1 MKRVFSKLLPLAAI
15 LLLPAFAQ
23 AQETASAMRGRV
35 VDQDGAAV
43 AGVSVVVTD
52 TRTGVSN
59 SFRTNDTGTFIAARL
74 NVGGPYEVSVEGG
87 EPVVVNSLALGE
99 TYNLTILVEQTI
111 EEIITTGQRQQLV
124 ETAVGPSAT
133 FDFGD
138 LNQAVAFNRD
148 IRDVYAA
155 DPRLNIDGFQTN
167 CAGKHPRFNS
177 TTLDGVSYNDR
188 FGLNNNGYSTA
199 TGMPFP
205 FDAIEQVSVELAPY
219 DVAYGG
225 FSACNIN
232 AVTRS
237 GTNEFQANVFYEYTT
252 QDMINDE
259 LDGQDFSSA
268 EDYRREKLGVTFG
281 GPIIQDRLFFFAAY
295 EETESPQFQ
304 AAGFAGSGNGEERD
318 WLSEEDF
325 NTINDFASQTLGYD
339 TGGMPGNNPQESE
352 NYMVRLD
359 WNITDQHGL
368 ALIHNYYDGF
378 RTNCSDSDPNEFEFA
393 NHCYVKGA
401 ESKTTTAIVSS
412 QWTDAFYT
420 ELFWSSNRMNDSQ
433 VTVGDKDIGDHQ
445 INIDGFNN
453 TVYLGADDSRQA
465 NRLFTDSEYLKLSA
479 KFLAGDHEISFG
491 YELEQTQVFNIF
503 VQHSRGGEWDYYDDS
518 VGNPAACDALTAQG
532 RYDDWVYGVVNDLDD
547 PADDPNWLGCG
558 TSGIDKF
565 LLGRPSRVYYGSG
578 GGTNNPIDAAADFTN
593 NFNALFLQDEI
604 YFPNSD
610 FTLTAG
616 IRFEWI
622 TSDDAP
628 NYNSAMSEAIGIRN
642 DSGLDGVNVLMPR
655 VGFDWGVN
663 ESLSLRGGVGLFSGG
678 NPFVW
683 LSNAW
688 SRDGVTNVQ
697 PNIRYSRRDDCDTP
711 ENCRP
716 SVFDGTIPVRE
727 GVPGGQIPVELYD
740 IVAGA
745 GPDDGFTSRNNLID
759 PNYKQPAEW
768 KYSLGATWEMPWGG
782 IRADIDYNYTVLKD
796 GALYIDV
803 SQDIVGTTALG
814 NPIFANTGS
823 TDGNLMLTNAK
834 QDSTAH
840 VVSLVLNKEFDWGLD
855 LLLGYAWTDAQDA
868 SPMTSFTAGSS
879 FSNLA
884 TNNINNPE
892 AARSNYMVR
901 NRVTLRGQFARE
913 FWGNNLTRFTLVGYY
928 NEGQPNSYTV
938 RSDDVLSDDFSR
950 QHLLYVPDGPDD
962 PLAYFADP
970 DEATEFFAW
979 ADSQGLKRGGFVG
992 RNTQGTKASSRVD
1005 FRFDQ
1010 EIPLGL
1016 DELKGRIFVKI
1027 YNFTNMLND
1036 DWGRQYDSRF
1046 FSRDVVEVESL
1057 DETGAYVYSDFD
1069 PGSGLSDLQSTR
1081 SLWEMRL
1088 GFEVNFN

>member
-1 MKRVFSKLLPLAAI
+1 
-15 LLLPAFAQ
+15 
-23 AQETASAMRGRV
+23 MRGRV
-35 VDQDGAAV
+35 VDQSGDPV
-43 AGVSVVVTD
+43 AGASIVVTD
-52 TRTGVSN
+52 TRTGGITN
-59 SFRTNDTGTFIAARL
+59 FRTNESGAFLAVRL
-74 NVGGPYEVSVEGG
+74 PVGGPYQVSVEGG

-99 TYNLTILVEQTI
+99 TYNLTIQVERTI
-111 EEIITTGQRQQLV
+111 EEIITTGRV
-124 ETAVGPSAT
+124 PETVDTALGPAAT

-177 TTLDGVSYNDR
+177 TTLDGVSHNDR

-205 FDAIEQVSVELAPY
+205 FDAIQQVSVEMAPY
-219 DVAYGG
+219 DVTYGG

-237 GTNEFQANVFYEYTT
+237 GTNEFRANVFYEYTT
-252 QDMINDE
+252 QDLINTK
-259 LDGQDFSSA
+259 LDGQDFSSP
-268 EDYRREKLGVTFG
+268 ENYRREKLGASVG
-281 GPIIQDRLFFFAAY
+281 GPILKDRLFFFAAY
-295 EETESPQFQ
+295 EETEAPQFQ
-304 AAGFAGSGNGEERD
+304 SAGFAGSGNGVERD

-325 NTINDFASQTLGYD
+325 NTINDAAQNIYQYD

-359 WNITDQHGL
+359 WNITDRHDL

-401 ESKTTTAIVSS
+401 ESETTTAILSS
-412 QWTDAFYT
+412 QWTDAFST
-420 ELFWSSNRMNDSQ
+420 ELFWSDSTMNDSQ

-445 INIDGFNN
+445 INIDGFSN

-465 NRLFTDSEYLKLSA
+465 NKLFTDSQYLKLSA
-479 KFLAGDHEISFG
+479 QFLAGNHLFSVGFEN
-491 YELEQTQVFNIF
+491 EETQVFNIF
-503 VQHSRGGEWDYYDDS
+503 VQHSRGGEWDYYDDAEN
-518 VGNPAACDALTAQG
+518 NPAACDALSAQG
-532 RYDDWVYGVVNDLDD
+532 RYDDWVLQQTD
-547 PADDPNWLGCG
+547 PANPGIVGCG

-565 LLGRPSRVYYGSG
+565 VLGRPSRTYYGSG
-578 GGTNNPIDAAADFTN
+578 GGTNNAIDAAADFTN
-593 NFNALFLQDEI
+593 NFNAIFLQDEM

-616 IRFEWI
+616 VRFEWI
-622 TSDDAP
+622 SSDDAP

-655 VGFDWGVN
+655 VGFNWGIN
-663 ESLSLRGGVGLFSGG
+663 EDLTLRGGAGLFSGG

-697 PNIRYSRRDDCDTP
+697 PNIRYSNRNDCLTP
-711 ENCRP
+711 ETCRP
-716 SVFDGTIPVRE
+716 SVFDGTIPVRD

-740 IVAGA
+740 TVGAA

-759 PNYKQPAEW
+759 PNYEQPQEW
-768 KYSLGATWEMPWGG
+768 KYSLGATWDMPWWGV
-782 IRADIDYNYTVLKD
+782 RADIDYNYTVLEK
-796 GALYIDV
+796 GALYVDV

-814 NPIFANTGS
+814 NPIFANIGS

-834 QDSTAH
+834 RDSTAH
-840 VVSLVLNKEFDWGLD
+840 VISLVLNKEFDWGLD

-879 FSNLA
+879 FTNLA
-884 TNNINNPE
+884 TNDINNPE

-901 NRVTLRGQFARE
+901 NRLTLRGQFSRE
-913 FWGNNLTRFTLVGYY
+913 FWGDNLTRFTLVGYY
-928 NEGQPNSYTV
+928 NEGQPNSFTV
-938 RSDDVLSDDFSR
+938 RSDDVLSDDFTR
-950 QHLLYVPDGPDD
+950 QHLLYVPDGPNDS
-962 PLAYFADP
+962 LAYFSDP
-970 DEATEFFAW
+970 AEATAFFAW
-979 ADSQGLKRGGFVG
+979 ADNQGLKRGAFVG
-992 RNTQGTKASSRVD
+992 RNTQGTKSSSRIDLRV
-1005 FRFDQ
+1005 DQ

-1016 DELKGRIFVKI
+1016 EGLKGRLFVKI

-1057 DETGAYVYSDFD
+1057 DATGAYVYSNFT
-1069 PGSGLSDLQSTR
+1069 PGDLSDLQETR

-1088 GFEVNFN
+1088 GLEVNFR